1 MIEIRAM
8 TIDDYDQVMDLWL
21 RTPEFG
27 AYPRAYTTD
36 RLAAYLARNPGLSTV
51 AIADGRVIG
60 TVLCGHDGRK
70 GSMYNVTVSS
80 EHRRQG
86 IAKKMLE
93 RSQNGLKAEG
103 IRVAF
108 LFTYVSSKEAGEFWA
123 SQGWTA
129 APHVLY
135 HDKVM

>member
-1 MIEIRAM
+1 MIEIRGM
-8 TIDDYDQVMDLWL
+8 IVDDYDQAMDPWL
-21 RTPEFG
+21 RTPKFG

-80 EHRRQG
+80 EHRMQG
-86 IAKKMLE
+86 IAKKM
-93 RSQNGLKAEG
+93 GG
-103 IRVAF
+103 
-108 LFTYVSSKEAGEFWA
+108 
-123 SQGWTA
+123 
-129 APHVLY
+129 P
-135 HDKVM
+135 